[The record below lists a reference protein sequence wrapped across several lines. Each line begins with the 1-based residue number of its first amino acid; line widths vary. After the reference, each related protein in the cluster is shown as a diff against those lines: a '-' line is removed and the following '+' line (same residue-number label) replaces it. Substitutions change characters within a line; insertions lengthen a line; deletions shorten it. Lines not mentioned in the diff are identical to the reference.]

1 MANKVIIYSTPTCVY
16 CKMAKEFFK
25 KNNVQY
31 TEHNVAEDDAARE
44 EMVQKSHQL
53 GVPVI
58 DIDGEVH
65 VGFNR
70 SELERA
76 LGLK

>member
-1 MANKVIIYSTPTCVY
+1 
-16 CKMAKEFFK
+16 MAKEFLEK
-25 KNNVQY
+25 SGVQY
-31 TEHNVAEDDAARE
+31 TEYDVMQDMARRK

-58 DIDGEVH
+58 DIDGEIW

-70 SELERA
+70 AEIGKT
-76 LGLK
+76 LGIR

>member
-1 MANKVIIYSTPTCVY
+1 MSQVTIYSTPTCVY
-16 CKMAKEFFK
+16 CRMAKEFFK
-25 KNNVQY
+25 KNNIQY

-44 EMVQKSHQL
+44 EMVNKSHQL

-70 SELERA
+70 AELEIA

>member
-1 MANKVIIYSTPTCVY
+1 MPEVIIYSTPTCVY

-25 KNNVQY
+25 KNNVRY
-31 TEHNVAEDDAARE
+31 AEHNVAEDDAARE
-44 EMVQKSHQL
+44 EMVNKSHQL

-58 DIDGEVH
+58 DINGEIH

-70 SELERA
+70 SELEKA
-76 LGLK
+76 LGLR